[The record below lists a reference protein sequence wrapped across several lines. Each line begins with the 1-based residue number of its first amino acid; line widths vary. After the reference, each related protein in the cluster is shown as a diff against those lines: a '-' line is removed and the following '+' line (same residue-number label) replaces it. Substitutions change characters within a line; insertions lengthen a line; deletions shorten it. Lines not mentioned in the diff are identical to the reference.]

1 MNELNGPSERA
12 QPDHPQP
19 PAEAPAPPPS
29 SKERVWATFCHL
41 AALIPLPRI
50 RLGFILG
57 PLVVWLIKKDE
68 SPFVNRHGKA
78 ALNFQISMILYG
90 ALLIGFG
97 FVCLTAVL
105 NADRGRFS
113 GEQLI
118 VGPWRLDAAL
128 VTPLFLLIASLAL
141 FDLVC
146 VIVGAVRANKGRE
159 YRYPLAIPFIR

>member
-1 MNELNGPSERA
+1 MNEPGGSSEQGP
-12 QPDHPQP
+12 PDHSQP
-19 PAEAPAPPPS
+19 PPEAPGPPPS
-29 SKERVWATFCHL
+29 NRERVWATFCHL
-41 AALIPLPRI
+41 AALTPLPRI

-90 ALLIGFG
+90 VLLVGFA
-97 FVCLTAVL
+97 FLFLTAVL
-105 NADRGRFS
+105 QPDRARVS
-113 GEQLI
+113 SERLI
-118 VGPWRLDAAL
+118 VGPWGLDVALAA
-128 VTPLFLLIASLAL
+128 PPFLLVVALGL

-159 YRYPLAIPFIR
+159 YRYPFAIRFIR